1 MSAWVAFNYEFAS
14 CAIATRRRRRIAGW
28 YRQVLFG
35 IASGRAPRRE
45 RAMVRHGEVI
55 HDLGDGWAIAWDATL
70 TPKQLKWVRENAER
84 SATELMEILGL
95 PEGESE

>member
-45 RAMVRHGEVI
+45 RAMGEAAI
-55 HDLGDGWAIAWDATL
+55 ELAKWAAA
-70 TPKQLKWVRENAER
+70 
-84 SATELMEILGL
+84 LGL
-95 PEGESE
+95 LAFVALVWAGK